1 MTLLILLFAI
11 KLLAQLSILNIT
23 TKLQKLYSPPKNSR
37 VDNKVPMLFKKN
49 LVAWA
54 IFCMSWRYWL
64 KYLLLAICQKS
75 GEASFWE
82 MMDTFILLAYES
94 LATSGTLLHQWI
106 ACQDFT
112 LNSEDVSFFYKRK
125 KWFLWTMATAQ
136 IAENHGGVWGLTW
149 YLPWELFIS
158 IASWAHSQKSL
169 TTVKEP
175 SLRISSHG
183 RSLKWSLRPF

>member
-1 MTLLILLFAI
+1 MTLLISLFAI

-37 VDNKVPMLFKKN
+37 VDNKLPVLFKKN

-64 KYLLLAICQKS
+64 KYLLHAICQKS

-112 LNSEDVSFFYKRK
+112 LNSEDVSFFVQAKKVISMNYGYSTNSWKPWRCVRLDLVLTVRVIYINCKLSPLGKVPNNSKRTQFK
-125 KWFLWTMATAQ
+125 D
-136 IAENHGGVWGLTW
+136 I
-149 YLPWELFIS
+149 LPWKVS
-158 IASWAHSQKSL
+158 
-169 TTVKEP
+169 
-175 SLRISSHG
+175 
-183 RSLKWSLRPF
+183 